1 MRPKLNSK
9 SKSQMPLSHEYVGSR
24 ILANIKMYTLTR
36 AELLFNLCYEI
47 PCSTYTALL
56 SLLVTYFNRTNIS
69 NEVKEKPTYPVTLYI
84 LFEMLLHFLVLYSI
98 QNQPLL
104 CLRLFN

>member
-1 MRPKLNSK
+1 MRPKLFSK
-9 SKSQMPLSHEYVGSR
+9 SKSQMPLSHEHVGSK

-84 LFEMLLHFLVLYSI
+84 LFEMLLHFLVLNT
-98 QNQPLL
+98 NQDQQLL
-104 CLRLFN
+104 CLRSFK